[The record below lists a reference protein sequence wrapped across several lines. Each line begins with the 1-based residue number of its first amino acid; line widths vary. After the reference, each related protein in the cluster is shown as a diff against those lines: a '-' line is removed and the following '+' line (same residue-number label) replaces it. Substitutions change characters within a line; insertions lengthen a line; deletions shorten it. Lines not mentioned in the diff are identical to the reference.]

1 MAAAAR
7 FADSPRRSVKPGGV
21 RPGVAHQVGG
31 KTERSFPAESSD
43 VAKLRRSMCG
53 DTFPSPARAPSTCTR
68 IPMARRLGYVLSKY
82 RLSGLWTLTDVDER
96 FP

>member
-1 MAAAAR
+1 M
-7 FADSPRRSVKPGGV
+7 
-21 RPGVAHQVGG
+21 
-31 KTERSFPAESSD
+31 
-43 VAKLRRSMCG
+43 AKLRRSMCG

-82 RLSGLWTLTDVDER
+82 RLSGLWTLTDMDER